1 MKATTEP
8 VMSVNVKMVTINL
21 QMIINRIDEARN
33 KKMVN

>member
-1 MKATTEP
+1 
-8 VMSVNVKMVTINL
+8 MSVNVKMVTINL